1 MQKNRTQPLRRSL
14 RALLGPRYTWRLAS
28 QTRRLSDDLPARL
41 NAALGRI
48 SSAARAAQEQP
59 VFVLSAGWRSGST
72 LLQQMIMNNKKDL
85 LLWGEP
91 FAHSNI
97 HDGLVNQFR
106 AFTAEWPP
114 KPYFLSAMKPQD
126 PTDTW
131 VANLYP
137 DAEDLLKAHRLFY
150 HALFAEPARRAG
162 CARWGLKEVRLTIDH
177 ATYLRFLYPKC
188 KIVLLYRNPYDAYLS
203 LSHWNTYVF
212 RTWPNR
218 FVATPYT
225 FGRHWAELTRGYL
238 DAHKK
243 VDALLIRY
251 EDLDNPEAVD
261 RLQTYLGWTVPRSSQ
276 MRLIRELDKSQAAP
290 RPARKPLP
298 AAERALLT
306 LAIRA
311 VYRDAGYGDSQHS
324 SDGTH

>member
-1 MQKNRTQPLRRSL
+1 MSTNKNQFLRRSL
-14 RALLGPRYTWRLAS
+14 RALVGPRYTWRLS
-28 QTRRLSDDLPARL
+28 SRTGHLGDNLPARL
-41 NAALGRI
+41 DDAL
-48 SSAARAAQEQP
+48 ARLSDAAQADETQP
-59 VFVLSAGWRSGST
+59 IFVLSAGWRSGST
-72 LLQQMIMNNKKDL
+72 LLQRMIMKNRKDL

-106 AFTAEWPP
+106 AFTADWPP

-137 DAEDLLKAHRLFY
+137 DVEDLLQAHRLFY

-162 CARWGLKEVRLTIDH
+162 YARWGLKEVRLTIDH

-188 KIVLLYRNPYDAYLS
+188 KIVLLYRNPYHAYLS

-276 MRLIRELDKSQAAP
+276 MRLIRDPDKSQAAP
-290 RPARKPLP
+290 RPARKSLT
-298 AAERALLT
+298 AADRALLT

-311 VYRDAGYGDSQHS
+311 VYRDAGYGNSQHRA
-324 SDGTH
+324 DDTL